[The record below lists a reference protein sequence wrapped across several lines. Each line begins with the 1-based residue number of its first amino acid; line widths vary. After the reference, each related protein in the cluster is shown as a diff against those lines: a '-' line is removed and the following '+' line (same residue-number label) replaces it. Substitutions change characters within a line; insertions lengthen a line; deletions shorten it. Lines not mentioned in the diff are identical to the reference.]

1 MKIDL
6 YGALINGDPDVTLQ
20 IGGRCQNIQIATTAA
35 LVGSVTL
42 TGAGGATVT
51 TPPGLN
57 GVMPGGEL
65 YSPVFCKLSDP
76 ADAGKVRVTWSMG

>member
-6 YGALINGDPDVTLQ
+6 YGALINGDTDVTLQ
-20 IGGRCQNIQIATTAA
+20 SGGVCKNVQIATTAA
-35 LVGSVTL
+35 LVGTVRL

-51 TPPGLN
+51 APPGLN
-57 GVMPGGEL
+57 GVLPGGEL

-76 ADAGKVRVTWSMG
+76 ADVGKVRVTWSMG